1 MVQDAVKNDETL
13 QLTMIRMLLNT
24 KDSSEALYW
33 AKKFNVPREKW
44 PWILLYEEEQN
55 ESESNNYLLL
65 LLVVV
70 VVLLLLFIKLLKLF
84 LFIMFH
90 YVDVNEGASTS
101 KINDWE
107 DDNDLMNYY
116 ELKLSRDSIKI
127 INNPY
132 SFEEFLDKGL
142 DGVSIVGIDSEWKP
156 CFGI

>member
-1 MVQDAVKNDETL
+1 MVQDAVKDDETL
-13 QLTMIRMLLNT
+13 QLTMIKMLLNT

-33 AKKFNVPREKW
+33 AKKFNVAREKW

-55 ESESNNYLLL
+55 ESESNNYFL
-65 LLVVV
+65 
-70 VVLLLLFIKLLKLF
+70 LLLLFIKLLKLF
-84 LFIMFH
+84 LFTMFH
-90 YVDVNEGASTS
+90 YVGINEGTSTS